1 MCKIEIEHKEESQF
15 PCFGIMKYS
24 DGLLVVQFSAE
35 NVGVALFDSRPNEPF
50 KIGEI
55 HADWNE
61 LKDWDIVT
69 KEFTL
74 KFSL

>member
-15 PCFGIMKYS
+15 PCFGIMKFS

-35 NVGVALFDSRPNEPF
+35 KVGVVVFDSMPNSIF
-50 KIGEI
+50 KVKEK
-55 HADWNE
+55 HENWNE

-74 KFSL
+74 KFSV

>member
-1 MCKIEIEHKEESQF
+1 MCKIEIEHKEENQF
-15 PCFGIMKYS
+15 PCFGINKSS
-24 DGLLVVQFSAE
+24 DGILVVQFSAE
-35 NVGVALFDSRPNEPF
+35 KVGVIVFDSRPNSPF

-55 HADWNE
+55 HKDWNQ
-61 LKDWDIVT
+61 LKNWDIVT